1 MIRKFIVKEN
11 DIVNINDKFIKISG
25 EEVRHIQVLRF
36 DVGDEIIINKNQ
48 YKISEMRKNEI
59 VLEFEKEAE
68 ERGVPSVNVTVYI
81 SLLKN
86 NNLDLAIKKCVEIGA
101 KKIVPF
107 TSKNTIVKLTDKDKP
122 KRVEKFKKIV
132 EEACKQCGRTDDIEV
147 DMIQDLKVI
156 DFKESKVLFAYE
168 ASKDSLR
175 NEINDIKEKSIKDIG
190 IIIGP
195 EGGFDSKEVEY
206 LKQKDNIVEVSL
218 GTRILRAETAAL
230 NLLSIVMYET
240 EL

>member
-48 YKISEMRKNEI
+48 YVISEMRKNEI

-107 TSKNTIVKLTDKDKP
+107 SSKNTIVKLTDKDKP

-147 DMIQDLKVI
+147 DMIQDLKAI
-156 DFKESKVLFAYE
+156 NFEEPKVLFAYE

-218 GTRILRAETAAL
+218 GSRILRAETAAL
-230 NLLSIVMYET
+230 NLLSIVLYEM